1 MYQSATTKTTLHQ
14 NTEHTTSQFT
24 CDLILYRSLYI
35 NVSVKLRL
43 KKVTGPLH
51 LRWLIT
57 VSSTFQEVDFDGS
70 LLPLFIT

>member
-14 NTEHTTSQFT
+14 NTKQTTSQFT
-24 CDLILYRSLYI
+24 CDLILYHSLYI

-57 VSSTFQEVDFDGS
+57 VPSTIQEVDFDGS